1 MLNLAYDILKAKGYT
16 GNQIYT
22 NELLKSLTT
31 SFPDNIYHLIINL
44 SRKNEVMR
52 ELGNNEMLHY
62 HNILPSNLA
71 LGKHF
76 EKKIRLINQKILI
89 SATKKYDIYHATNP
103 FHLPDGIKNGVVTL
117 HDLISLRDHPWVSNG
132 TKEFYRKRIRSI
144 LRQAKMIFCVS
155 SYTEQDALEHFPELE
170 GKTQVTPL
178 AAATLCKTGPSDI
191 STILR
196 KYNISSISKP
206 YLLYVGEIQP
216 RKNLDA
222 ILLAFDALPA
232 PLRQSL
238 QLIIIGSARSS
249 ENMTKFR
256 TTLENLKNR
265 QDIHHLANVPSQ
277 DLVRFYNGAFFFIFP
292 SFFEGFGLPVIEAM
306 SCGCPVITSNTTSL
320 REVAANAAITVN
332 PRDIEELLQAMTDL
346 IDSDSLRE
354 TYRQKGLEHSKA
366 FSWQRTA
373 RETMAG
379 YRKIVR

>member
-31 SFPDNIYHLIINL
+31 SFPENIYHLIINW
-44 SRKNEVMR
+44 SRKNEAIQ
-52 ELGNNEMLHY
+52 EFGNNGTLHY

-71 LGKHF
+71 LGKHL

-89 SATKKYDIYHATNP
+89 AATKKHDIYHATNP
-103 FHLPDGIKNGVVTL
+103 FHFPDGIKNGVVTL
-117 HDLISLRDHPWVSNG
+117 HDLISLREQPWVSSG
-132 TKEFYRKRIRSI
+132 SKEFYRKRIRSI
-144 LRQAKMIFCVS
+144 LQQANIVFCVS

-178 AAATLCKTGPSDI
+178 AAATLCKTGQPDV
-191 STILR
+191 STTLR
-196 KYNISSISKP
+196 KYNIGSITKP

-222 ILLAFDALPA
+222 ILLAFDALPE

-238 QLIIIGSARSS
+238 QLIIIGSARNS
-249 ENMTKFR
+249 ENMNKFR

-265 QDIHHLANVPSQ
+265 NDIYHLANVPSE
-277 DLVRFYNGAFFFIFP
+277 DLVRFYNGAFFFVFP
-292 SFFEGFGLPVIEAM
+292 SLFEGFGLPVIEAM

-320 REVAANAAITVN
+320 REVVANAAITVN
-332 PRDIEELLQAMTDL
+332 PRDMEELLQAMTDF
-346 IDSDSLRE
+346 IENDSLRE

-379 YRKIVR
+379 YRKIV